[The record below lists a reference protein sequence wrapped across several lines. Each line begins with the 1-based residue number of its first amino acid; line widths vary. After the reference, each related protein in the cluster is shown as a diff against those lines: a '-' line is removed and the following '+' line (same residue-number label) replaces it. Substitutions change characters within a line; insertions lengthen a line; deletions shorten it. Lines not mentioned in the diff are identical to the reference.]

1 MKTIFKK
8 IFAFISLLLLYFIN
22 VFGEIP
28 KNVIINNSKSIEYE
42 TIDNEKLKLII
53 SIDDVKYKLS
63 PLSRHFV

>member
-53 SIDDVKYKLS
+53 SIEIV
-63 PLSRHFV
+63 

>member
-28 KNVIINNSKSIEYE
+28 KNVIINNVSVNTKLVPK
-42 TIDNEKLKLII
+42 EKAWIYT
-53 SIDDVKYKLS
+53 S
-63 PLSRHFV
+63 

>member
-42 TIDNEKLKLII
+42 TIDNEKLD
-53 SIDDVKYKLS
+53 SVKICSQFL
-63 PLSRHFV
+63 